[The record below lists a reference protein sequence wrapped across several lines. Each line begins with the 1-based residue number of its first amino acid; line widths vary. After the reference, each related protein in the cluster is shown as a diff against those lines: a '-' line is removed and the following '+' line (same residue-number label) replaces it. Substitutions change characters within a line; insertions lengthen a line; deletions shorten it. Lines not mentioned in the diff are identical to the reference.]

1 MTNTRYTLTAISANG
16 QPDAFAPLNN
26 ALRAFSA
33 TTLEVRVLPV
43 PRSLAGRRSAQSY
56 SLPADYDVDLLARS
70 LRELDREAALDWAIQ
85 TVTSRVRP
93 YRLAVFDMDSTL
105 IQCEVIDELARVAGV
120 GAQVA
125 AITDRAMRGELD
137 FQESFIE
144 RVALLKGL
152 ELNAVDRILEV
163 MPITE
168 GVSELLLTLRA
179 KGVYTAILSGGFLP
193 FAQYLQRRFGFDEVH
208 ANGLDSD
215 GGVLTGKVQAP
226 IVDGDY
232 KRKAL
237 LDIAER
243 KNIALEDT
251 IAVGDGA
258 NDLPMLRTAGLGV
271 AYAAKPLVQ
280 AQVDLQLNHVGLDG
294 VLYYLGAGSE
304 LNDA

>member
-16 QPDAFAPLNN
+16 QPDAFAPLHK
-26 ALRAFSA
+26 ALRALSA

-125 AITDRAMRGELD
+125 AITNRAMRGELD

-179 KGVYTAILSGGFLP
+179 RGVYTAILSGGFLP
-193 FAQYLQRRFGFDEVH
+193 FAQYLQRKFGFDEVH

-258 NDLPMLRTAGLGV
+258 NDLPMLMTAGLGV

-294 VLYYLGAGSE
+294 VLYYLGASSE

>member
-16 QPDAFAPLNN
+16 QPDAFAPLHK
-26 ALRAFSA
+26 ALRALSA

-56 SLPADYDVDLLARS
+56 SLPADYDIDLLARS
-70 LRELDREAALDWAIQ
+70 LRELDLEASLDWAIQ

-125 AITDRAMRGELD
+125 AITNRAMRGELD

-179 KGVYTAILSGGFLP
+179 RGVYTAILSGGFLP

-258 NDLPMLRTAGLGV
+258 NDLPMLTAAGLGV

-294 VLYYLGAGSE
+294 VLYYLGASSE

>member
-16 QPDAFAPLNN
+16 QPDAFAPLHK
-26 ALRAFSA
+26 ALRALSA

-137 FQESFIE
+137 FQKSFIE

-179 KGVYTAILSGGFLP
+179 RGVYTAILSGGFLP
-193 FAQYLQRRFGFDEVH
+193 FAQYLQRKFGFDEVH

-258 NDLPMLRTAGLGV
+258 NDLPMLMTAGLGV

-294 VLYYLGAGSE
+294 VLYYLGASSE

>member
-16 QPDAFAPLNN
+16 QPDAFAPLHK
-26 ALRAFSA
+26 ALRALSA

-56 SLPADYDVDLLARS
+56 SLPADYDIDLLARS
-70 LRELDREAALDWAIQ
+70 LRELDLEASLDWAIQ

-125 AITDRAMRGELD
+125 AITNRAMRGELD

-179 KGVYTAILSGGFLP
+179 RGLYTAILSGGFLP
-193 FAQYLQRRFGFDEVH
+193 FAQYLQRKFGFDEVH

-258 NDLPMLRTAGLGV
+258 NDLPMLTAAGLGV

-294 VLYYLGAGSE
+294 VLYYLGASSE